1 MHFYAHPLVTSKRI
15 ILASADPYQQL
26 QNIQGHR
33 WRARVRLY
41 LMQIGRV
48 S

>member
-1 MHFYAHPLVTSKRI
+1 MHFYADPLVISKRI
-15 ILASADPYQQL
+15 IQASADPNQQL

-33 WRARVRLY
+33 RRAGVRLY
-41 LMQIGRV
+41 WMQIGRV